1 LRKTAGSWRGHEAT
15 TDIEQTDT
23 GYSSYSPDLAGC
35 VSTGKTREEAEQ
47 NMREAIEFHVDGLGE
62 EGYPVPEPQASSSY
76 IELPA

>member
-1 LRKTAGSWRGHEAT
+1 MKRYLIV
-15 TDIEQTDT
+15 IEQTET

-35 VSTGKTREEAEQ
+35 VSTGKTCEEAEQ